1 MWCTPVVFKVILFF
15 AKVFKV
21 ILSISG
27 DPEIK
32 WSLGKTRSS
41 SSYLQEKKKAAATR
55 KLI

>member
-41 SSYLQEKKKAAATR
+41 SSYLQEKKR
-55 KLI
+55 LQPQEN